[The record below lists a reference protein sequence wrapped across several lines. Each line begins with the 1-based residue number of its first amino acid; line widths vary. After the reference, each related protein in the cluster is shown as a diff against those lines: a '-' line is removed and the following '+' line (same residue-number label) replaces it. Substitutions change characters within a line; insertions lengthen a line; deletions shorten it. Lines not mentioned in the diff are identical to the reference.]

1 VNYINKKRSGLKVM
15 IWEDMIRKNMI
26 SNVTKDLKTFSKKI
40 VPMVWNYKKE
50 VDIDLKTWNM

>member
-1 VNYINKKRSGLKVM
+1 M